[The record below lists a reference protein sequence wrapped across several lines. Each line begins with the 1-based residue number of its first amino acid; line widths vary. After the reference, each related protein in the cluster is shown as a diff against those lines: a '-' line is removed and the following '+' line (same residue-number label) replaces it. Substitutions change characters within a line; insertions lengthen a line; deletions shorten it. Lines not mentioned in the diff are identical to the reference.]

1 MHKDKVMKIIFIR
14 HGKTVGNLEG
24 RYIGTTDESLCEK
37 GIAGIK
43 AMNYPDVQ
51 QVVCS
56 PLKRCT
62 ETAEMIYPRVI
73 PIVCDDLRECDF
85 GDFENKNYLEL
96 SGNPDY
102 QRWVDSNGKL
112 PFPNGE
118 SHVQF
123 KARCISAFDRQ
134 LVNSR
139 NKDTA
144 FVVHGGTIM
153 AILEKYAVP
162 KGSFYDFQVKNGC
175 GFITE
180 FDGKSLII
188 TGKIGEEK

>member
-14 HGKTVGNLEG
+14 HGKTVGNLEK
-24 RYIGTTDESLCEK
+24 RYIGTTDESLCDD
-37 GIAGIK
+37 GIAEIK
-43 AMNYPDVQ
+43 AINYPDVQ
-51 QVVCS
+51 QVICS

-62 ETAEMIYPRVI
+62 ETAELIYPRI
-73 PIVCDDLRECDF
+73 TPILCDDLRECDF

-96 SGNPDY
+96 SNNPDY

-118 SHVQF
+118 SHEHF
-123 KARCISAFDRQ
+123 KARCVSAFEK
-134 LVNSR
+134 LIVN
-139 NKDTA
+139 NQNIDTA

-153 AILEKYAVP
+153 AILDKYAVP
-162 KGSFYDFQVKNGC
+162 KGNFYDFQVKNGC

-180 FDGKSLII
+180 YDGKNLII

>member
-1 MHKDKVMKIIFIR
+1 MKIIFIR

-24 RYIGTTDESLCEK
+24 RYIGATDESLCEK
-37 GIAGIK
+37 GITEIK
-43 AMNYPDVQ
+43 TMNYPDVQ

-62 ETAEMIYPRVI
+62 ETAELIYPRVI
-73 PIVCDDLRECDF
+73 PIVYGDLRECDF